1 MAVLLPSPPL
11 CACQPPGHKVLRSR
25 HLSGPR
31 KAAEQVTK
39 GRAGGLVCMLL
50 VAGPWHLDGHGGA
63 KSPLGCGVRGKWEEN
78 LILQS
83 SS

>member
-39 GRAGGLVCMLL
+39 PFYQTSWPDVLPTHDSEERIMFGIKGLLWSC
-50 VAGPWHLDGHGGA
+50 
-63 KSPLGCGVRGKWEEN
+63 R
-78 LILQS
+78 
-83 SS
+83 